1 MPLHDFRCTDCGATH
16 EELRSATNRDR
27 AARCHACGGV
37 AERVPVSRFRV
48 AGAKPRTADASLAS
62 TGGDFLS
69 NPDRFVTA
77 MDTFGEKVGAP
88 LTPTEKERAVSRLE
102 ESSK

>member
-1 MPLHDFRCTDCGATH
+1 MPLHDFRCTDCGAMH
-16 EELRSATNRDR
+16 EELRSGAARNE

-48 AGAKPRTADASLAS
+48 AGAKPKTADAALAS
-62 TGGDFLS
+62 TGADFLS
-69 NPDRFVTA
+69 SPDRFATA

-88 LTPTEKERAVSRLE
+88 LTAAEKERAVSRLE
-102 ESSK
+102 EAAK